1 MSDDWTTVNTSQAVK
16 EEDKV
21 EFEIEGQEEQVND
34 NPVEIQTETEPEVEE
49 VKAKVETQET
59 GKPEQEEQQSGAQ
72 KRIRQLVKQKKE
84 REEQIQ
90 YLIQRQQELEERLK
104 SQQQELKTSLEK
116 SFESA
121 EEQINSRIIM
131 AKDAYRKAL
140 DSGDTDSII
149 QAQEFLS
156 NAQNDA
162 ASLRIAKRY
171 EQPKVEVEQQQ
182 VQQTQQHQSAQYD
195 RLAVQWAGRNPWF
208 GQDNV
213 MTTLALE
220 VDAELKAEGYDP
232 SDEDFYQE
240 IDSRL
245 RGKFPERFGVTTKT
259 EGQSQQR
266 QQQEASSPAQ
276 VVGGASRTS
285 SASSGKKVRLTKED
299 IRLAEKWG
307 IPLEQYA
314 AEKLKVEKADG
325 EYTSVQF

>member
-1 MSDDWTTVNTSQAVK
+1 MSEDWTTVNTSKAEK

-21 EFEIEGQEEQVND
+21 EFEIEGQEEEAQVNE
-34 NPVEIQTETEPEVEE
+34 PIQVSKEGDEPEE
-49 VKAKVETQET
+49 VETKAEV
-59 GKPEQEEQQSGAQ
+59 QEESSKGDEPQSGAQ

-90 YLIQRQQELEERLK
+90 QLMQRQQELEERLK

-121 EEQINSRIIM
+121 EEQINSRIAM
-131 AKDAYRKAL
+131 AKDAYRQAL
-140 DSGDTDSII
+140 ESGDTDRIVM
-149 QAQEFLS
+149 AQEALS
-156 NAQNDA
+156 NAQTDA
-162 ASLRIAKRY
+162 STLKIARRY
-171 EQPKVEVEQQQ
+171 EQPKEEQVAQQQ
-182 VQQTQQHQSAQYD
+182 VQQPQQQQQSAQYD
-195 RLAVQWAGRNPWF
+195 RLAVEWAGRNPWF

-232 SDEDFYQE
+232 SDGDFYEE

-245 RGKFPERFGVTTKT
+245 KAKFPQRFSTGQEPSQER
-259 EGQSQQR
+259 
-266 QQQEASSPAQ
+266 QQEASNPAQ

-285 SASSGKKVRLTKED
+285 TASQSGKKVRLTKED

-314 AEKLKVEKADG
+314 AEKLKVEKAEG

>member
-1 MSDDWTTVNTSQAVK
+1 MSEEWTTVDTSPSVK
-16 EEDKV
+16 EEEKV
-21 EFEIEGQEEQVND
+21 EFEIEGQEEQVD
-34 NPVEIQTETEPEVEE
+34 APIEVQQQVEKTEET
-49 VKAKVETQET
+49 KASAAPET
-59 GKPEQEEQQSGAQ
+59 GGSPEQEEHQSGAQ

-90 YLIQRQQELEERLK
+90 NLVARQQELEERLK
-104 SQQQELKTSLEK
+104 AQQQELRTSLEK

-121 EEQINSRIIM
+121 EEQINSRIAM
-131 AKDAYRKAL
+131 AKDAYRQAL
-140 DSGDTDSII
+140 ESGDTDRIV

-156 NAQNDA
+156 NAQNDS
-162 ASLRIAKRY
+162 ASLKFEKQYR
-171 EQPKVEVEQQQ
+171 QPQQEVQRPQQQ
-182 VQQTQQHQSAQYD
+182 PQGQHPQQAAQYD
-195 RLAVQWAGRNPWF
+195 RNAVEWAGRNPWF

-220 VDAELKAEGYDP
+220 TDAELKAEGYDP

-245 RGKFPERFGVTTKT
+245 RSKFPERFATQT
-259 EGQSQQR
+259 ETVQR
-266 QQQEASSPAQ
+266 QQEASTPAQ

-307 IPLEQYA
+307 ISLDKYA

-325 EYTSVQF
+325 EYTTVYS